1 MKFRRRKTGQLP
13 VSFFAFQD
21 IITALA
27 GVILILVLLTLY
39 QKSRAVPAPAEGENN
54 IPQWQ
59 YQALQ
64 QKIAASKS
72 RLDSTHREL
81 DDLRKSFDAERT
93 QQERLRRR
101 RELTAALPEMDK
113 LIQQRRQDLNKLQ
126 KQHDELQQQLA
137 KYSGNNLA
145 QLRKKFAQE
154 FNAAET
160 YQIKSAAGKKVL
172 LLELAR
178 KKWQF
183 SADGKKL
190 SFAPT
195 CAMQLVIEELKKF
208 PPDKVHLVIA
218 VRPSAGTFA
227 EGAKSHLQ
235 QNFPAMEITA
245 EPLMSENFGALT
257 L

>member
-1 MKFRRRKTGQLP
+1 MKNKFLMILLSLALSFALWSYVVLVVSPESEAVYESIPVVLDGAATLADRDLMIISDTNFR
-13 VSFFAFQD
+13 V
-21 IITALA
+21 
-27 GVILILVLLTLY
+27 
-39 QKSRAVPAPAEGENN
+39 
-54 IPQWQ
+54 
-59 YQALQ
+59 
-64 QKIAASKS
+64 
-72 RLDSTHREL
+72 
-81 DDLRKSFDAERT
+81 DL
-93 QQERLRRR
+93 
-101 RELTAALPEMDK
+101 K
-113 LIQQRRQDLNKLQ
+113 LSGNRQDLNKLQ

-183 SADGKKL
+183 SAAGKKL
-190 SFAPT
+190 SFAPA